1 MECTCSHAIA
11 APLRIVSSSHISG
24 PQHSELLWS
33 LFSLTYLSIPAE
45 KFVNRDVF
53 FVHLQMIS
61 SNYIKCNVMVLNKM
75 AMKRGY
81 GGQAML
87 RWTQDIED
95 TMRMRVDE
103 AGGTGN
109 LSRIF

>member
-45 KFVNRDVF
+45 KFANRDIF

-61 SNYIKCNVMVLNKM
+61 SNYIKCNVMVLKKNGDE
-75 AMKRGY
+75 KRVWGVSSGSSNAEVDTGY
-81 GGQAML
+81 
-87 RWTQDIED
+87 
-95 TMRMRVDE
+95 
-103 AGGTGN
+103 
-109 LSRIF
+109 